1 VQRYYD
7 TLAEYDRDG
16 FHIIVD
22 KTYEDLDPKDMFDD
36 SIDPDTGLPYYD
48 IEEIY
53 QDINNGRL
61 DWFMLRVRVFVAG
74 VELGSDYVGGFLYKD
89 AREVLTDGVVED
101 MIWSAMQEA
110 KRQVKDLADK
120 FCAMSLSLDQEEVDN
135 RY

>member
-1 VQRYYD
+1 MQRYYD

-36 SIDPDTGLPYYD
+36 SIDPDTGLPYFD
-48 IEEIY
+48 IDQMYE
-53 QDINNGRL
+53 DINSGNL

-74 VELGSDYVGGFLYKD
+74 VELGSDYVGGFLYED

-101 MIWSAMQEA
+101 MIWTAMQEA
-110 KRQVKDLADK
+110 KKQVKDLADK
-120 FCAMSLSLDQEEVDN
+120 FSMMAFALDHEAVDA
-135 RY
+135 